1 MQINERMKAVFTY
14 VTLREGN
21 KKKKKITGEG
31 KENIKDKDV

>member
-14 VTLREGN
+14 VTLREGS
-21 KKKKKITGEG
+21 KKKKITGEG